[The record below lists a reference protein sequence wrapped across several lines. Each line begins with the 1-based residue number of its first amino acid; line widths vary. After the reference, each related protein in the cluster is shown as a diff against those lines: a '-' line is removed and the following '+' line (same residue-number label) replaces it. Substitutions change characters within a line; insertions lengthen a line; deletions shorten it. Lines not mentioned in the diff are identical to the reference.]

1 VRDVSSGVEDAIR
14 LAVSLGGD
22 ADTQAAIAGGI
33 AEAYYR
39 HVPEFI
45 VEPVR
50 QCLPP
55 AFIEVID
62 RFQEAF
68 PLNGRL

>member
-1 VRDVSSGVEDAIR
+1 MR

-33 AEAYYR
+33 AEAFYR
-39 HVPEFI
+39 RVPEVI
-45 VEPVR
+45 IGEVR
-50 QCLPP
+50 RRLPP

-62 RFQEAF
+62 AFRNTYSSAEAQ
-68 PLNGRL
+68 